1 MLALGEKTRRT
12 RAKLE
17 ETLAMM
23 LEVEEEGLD
32 FAQSE
37 AERRHP
43 LFMRTLHR
51 RKD

>member
-12 RAKLE
+12 RAELE
-17 ETLAMM
+17 ETLAVM
-23 LEVEEEGLD
+23 LEIEEGLD

-37 AERRHP
+37 AERRHY

-51 RKD
+51 SKD